1 MEDEP
6 DEGKSGDLG
15 GGMGGQGH
23 PGGSLWGRWSASLGA
38 QRRRGDAPEGHPL
51 GIIARDPR
59 AI

>member
-23 PGGSLWGRWSASLGA
+23 PGGRWSTSLGA

-51 GIIARDPR
+51 AIIARDPC